1 MNYDATRKRFT
12 LALETVNE
20 PEAAKIREQLKIP
33 LETFAEKVR
42 PFFARDLADNNPN
55 TGWKMTLRF
64 IAPYL

>member
-1 MNYDATRKRFT
+1 MQNEII
-12 LALETVNE
+12 ETYLTNAGIKGH
-20 PEAAKIREQLKIP
+20 EAAKIREQLKIP